1 MLRQPILTVVGASRD
16 ATFGEHQG
24 MGVIPGA
31 LFPNA
36 DRVRAI
42 RDAIVDLAPPTGE
55 PLREDQAVAIA
66 RLFEGDVGILLFMRD
81 HPGHWICLSGGRMGE
96 GPTDVDYST
105 WHSRLVEAADEHH
118 AFWATL
124 AATEPP
130 Q

>member
-1 MLRQPILTVVGASRD
+1 MLRDPGLAVLVASRARTPD
-16 ATFGEHQG
+16 ELLS

-42 RDAIVDLAPPTGE
+42 RDAIVDLAPPAGE
-55 PLREDQAVAIA
+55 PLSEDQAIAIA
-66 RLFEGDVGILLFMRD
+66 RLFDGDVGILLFMRD
-81 HPGHWICLSGGRMGE
+81 HPGHWICLSGGRIGE
-96 GPTDVDYST
+96 GPTDVDYTT